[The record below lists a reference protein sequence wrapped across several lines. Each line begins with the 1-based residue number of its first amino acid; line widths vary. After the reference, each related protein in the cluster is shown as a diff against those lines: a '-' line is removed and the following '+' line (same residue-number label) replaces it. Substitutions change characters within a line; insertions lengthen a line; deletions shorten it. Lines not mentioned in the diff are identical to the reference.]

1 MWPHRMWNSGGMT
14 STSKSAQFRDVAV
27 STGGTLVK
35 AAKIFGTGSAGV
47 GLQLANRAYALAR
60 REAARR
66 RVRRVTSA
74 SSKIKTAKTRTSKT
88 SSGPSLLGTP
98 TRKIVAVGAVLGA
111 AGGIAVL
118 VSKRRNAFDPPADAP
133 PSLEDYS
140 ESPVNGSSA
149 QAATRADTPQQT

>member
-14 STSKSAQFRDVAV
+14 STTKSAQFRDVAV

-47 GLQLANRAYALAR
+47 GLQLATRAYALAR

-66 RVRRVTSA
+66 RVRRATSA
-74 SSKIKTAKTRTSKT
+74 SSRIQTAKT

-111 AGGIAVL
+111 AGGVAVL

-133 PSLEDYS
+133 PSLGDYS

-149 QAATRADTPQQT
+149 QAATRADSPQQT

>member
-1 MWPHRMWNSGGMT
+1 MT
-14 STSKSAQFRDVAV
+14 STTKSAQFRDVAV

-47 GLQLANRAYALAR
+47 GLQLATRAYALAR

-66 RVRRVTSA
+66 RVRRATSA
-74 SSKIKTAKTRTSKT
+74 SSKIQTAKTRASKIQTAKT

-111 AGGIAVL
+111 AGGVAVL

-133 PSLEDYS
+133 PSLGDYS

>member
-74 SSKIKTAKTRTSKT
+74 SSKIKTAKTRTSKI